1 MAPANSAKKHQGN
14 NEMDSEKELMKKT
27 KVELIRMI
35 NTGSNNTDEA
45 SEELPALKQKL
56 VLWRTG
62 CAFFAILY
70 LINWIALAFR

>member
-1 MAPANSAKKHQGN
+1 MH
-14 NEMDSEKELMKKT
+14 SEKELMKKT
-27 KVELIRMI
+27 KIELIKII
-35 NTGSNNTDEA
+35 NAGSNVNKA